1 MSEKKNKASAST
13 ITRDVRQFDKDNGNL
28 YESLAIISKRA
39 NQISVDVK
47 EELSS
52 KLEEFQTATD
62 NLEEMYENRE
72 QIEISKQ
79 YERMPKPTL
88 MAIQEFLDGEIYAR
102 NPAKEEG
109 I

>member
-1 MSEKKNKASAST
+1 M
-13 ITRDVRQFDKDNGNL
+13 
-28 YESLAIISKRA
+28 
-39 NQISVDVK
+39 K

-52 KLEEFQTATD
+52 KLEEFQSATD

-88 MAIQEFLDGEIYAR
+88 LAIQEFLDGEIYSR

>member
-1 MSEKKNKASAST
+1 MNKAANST
-13 ITRDVRQFDKDNGNL
+13 ITRDIRQFDQESGNI
-28 YESLAIISKRA
+28 YETLAVISKRA
-39 NQISVDVK
+39 NQISVDLK
-47 EELSS
+47 EDLTN

-79 YERMPKPTL
+79 FERMPKPSL
-88 MAIQEFLDGEIYAR
+88 LAIQEFLDGEIYHR
-102 NPAKEEG
+102 NPAKEADPT

>member
-1 MSEKKNKASAST
+1 
-13 ITRDVRQFDKDNGNL
+13 
-28 YESLAIISKRA
+28 
-39 NQISVDVK
+39 VDVK

-88 MAIQEFLDGEIYAR
+88 MAIQEFLDGEIYSR